1 MNEDALHVLLVEDNI
16 DDADLLR
23 AMFRR
28 GRADNFVLTH
38 LLSVTEAVHRLAE
51 GGVDLLLLDLGL
63 PDGSGID
70 TVRRVRAAAPNV
82 PVIVLT
88 GLDDEQL
95 AAQAMKAGAQ
105 DYLIKGH
112 IENRALP
119 RAMRYAIER
128 HEMQVETDLIR
139 RQQMQFKDEFLSH
152 VSHELRSP
160 LTAIYQFA
168 TIIADGLAGPTNAEQ
183 AGHLATIVRNTRQ
196 LKSMIDDL
204 LEVARVQAGKLTVE
218 PQCVDVADA
227 ISYSVETLR
236 GNAAAKVV
244 AIVVDMPPELP
255 TVYADP
261 TRLRQMRNILLD
273 NPIKFTPAHGTVSL
287 RVSMSTTAP
296 GALLFEVADTGCG
309 IAPHMIEQVFD
320 RLCQA
325 PDASQAGRN
334 GLGLGLHICKE
345 LVLRQGGE
353 ISARSTVDVGT
364 TFAFTLPVFSLDA
377 MIEPALRAA
386 ASHAASIALVV
397 AQVDSPAGGFS
408 PELRA
413 DTSRRVRELLMR
425 GLHSELDVL
434 LPSIGGPAAQ
444 GLFFIIA
451 MADEV
456 GGQAIAK
463 RVRDQLYHYEQ
474 IHQVGLSSSV
484 SYRLLAPPLAVTP
497 GLENESM
504 GNISAGIQ
512 SLINDEIMKRT
523 FLNEQENHTGH

>member
-1 MNEDALHVLLVEDNI
+1 MNEDALHVLLVEDNVE
-16 DDADLLR
+16 DADLLR
-23 AMFRR
+23 AMFRK

-38 LLSVTEAVHRLAE
+38 LLSMTEAVHRLAE
-51 GGVDLLLLDLGL
+51 GGVDLILLDLGL

-70 TVRRVRAAAPNV
+70 TVRRARAAAPDV

-95 AAQAMKAGAQ
+95 AAEAMKAGAQ
-105 DYLIKGH
+105 DYLIKGQ

-139 RQQMQFKDEFLSH
+139 RQQLQFKDEFLSH

-183 AGHLATIVRNTRQ
+183 TAHLEIIVRNTRQ

-204 LEVARVQAGKLTVE
+204 LEVARVQAGKLTIE
-218 PQCVDVADA
+218 PQCIGVADA
-227 ISYSVETLR
+227 INYSIETLR
-236 GNAAAKVV
+236 GNAAAK
-244 AIVVDMPPELP
+244 AIALGVDMPLELP

-261 TRLRQMRNILLD
+261 TRLRQILNILLD
-273 NPIKFTPAHGTVSL
+273 NAIKFTPANGTVSL
-287 RVSMSTTAP
+287 HVRMAAKDP
-296 GALLFEVADTGCG
+296 GVLLFEVADTGCG
-309 IAPHMIEQVFD
+309 IAADVIERVFD

-334 GLGLGLHICKE
+334 GLGLGLYICRE

-353 ISARSTVDVGT
+353 ISARSTAGAGA
-364 TFAFTLPVFSLDA
+364 TFAFTLPIFSLDA
-377 MIEPALRAA
+377 LIEPTVRVAA
-386 ASHAASIALVV
+386 RHTTSIALIVI
-397 AQVDSPAGGFS
+397 QVDSSDGCFS

-413 DTSRRVRELLMR
+413 DTSRRIRELLMR
-425 GLHSELDVL
+425 GLRSDLDVL
-434 LPSIGGPAAQ
+434 LPSIGGPMAE

-451 MADEV
+451 VADGI
-456 GGQAIAK
+456 GGEAIAK
-463 RVRDQLYHYEQ
+463 RVRDQLYRYEQ
-474 IHQVGLSSSV
+474 IHRAGLSSSV
-484 SYRLLAPPLAVTP
+484 SYRLLAPPLEAAT
-497 GLENESM
+497 GITNESI
-504 GNISAGIQ
+504 GNVSVDIQ
-512 SLINDEIMKRT
+512 SLVNDEVMKRT
-523 FLNEQENHTGH
+523 FRDEQENHSGH